1 LVDKR
6 GNPISSEIVDDQYY
20 QATLVQSYLKKNP
33 LPAERT
39 VYRFEQNFMD
49 EYREDQIYTT
59 KRFMSTT
66 MEDIRFPGNL
76 GLQNKKK
83 FPIELEIKLKKSGTD
98 ISNISNFPEQKEV
111 LIAINTKFSVKREIT
126 NEEGITRIT
135 LEEL

>member
-1 LVDKR
+1 
-6 GNPISSEIVDDQYY
+6 
-20 QATLVQSYLKKNP
+20 
-33 LPAERT
+33 
-39 VYRFEQNFMD
+39 
-49 EYREDQIYTT
+49 
-59 KRFMSTT
+59 

-126 NEEGITRIT
+126 NEEGIKRIT